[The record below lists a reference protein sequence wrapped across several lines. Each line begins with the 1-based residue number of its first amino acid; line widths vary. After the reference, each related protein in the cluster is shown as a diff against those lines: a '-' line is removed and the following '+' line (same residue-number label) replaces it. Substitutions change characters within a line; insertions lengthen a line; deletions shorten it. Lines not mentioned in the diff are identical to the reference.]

1 MGEDNGT
8 LLFRPG
14 SPSMT
19 FIAWLACG
27 VSLLLLILLL
37 RAWRREVELRARL
50 ARAEARGAAPG
61 DSERFQRGQYFA
73 RIGTWDWDIDTE
85 SLYWSDAIYGM
96 FGYQVGEITPSYE
109 RFCNAVHP
117 DDRARVR
124 AGEVRCIE
132 TGENH
137 DEEYRII
144 RPDGG
149 VRWLRETGNIV
160 RNAEGV
166 AIKMIG
172 VVRDITAE
180 KAWASELHQMAHND
194 ALTGLPNRL
203 VLEQRLC
210 VALEQARTCNG
221 RVTLIF
227 IDLNGFKTIN
237 DQHGHA
243 VGDRVLAVIAARLK
257 QLSRAAD
264 TVARIG
270 GDEFV
275 MVVEGGRDGE
285 ESALCERIIQ
295 ALSGPIRLDA
305 ITVQVGSSLGV
316 AVYPHHAAGMDTLL
330 QRADLAMYDAK
341 RSGNNQYRLGGQ
353 GEG

>member
-1 MGEDNGT
+1 MT
-8 LLFRPG
+8 L
-14 SPSMT
+14 
-19 FIAWLACG
+19 IAWLACG

-37 RAWRREVELRARL
+37 RARRREVELRARL
-50 ARAEARGAAPG
+50 ARAEARGPAPG

-109 RFCNAVHP
+109 RFCTAVHP

-144 RPDGG
+144 RPDGS

-203 VLEQRLC
+203 VLEQRLSI
-210 VALEQARTCNG
+210 ALEQARIREG

-275 MVVEGGRDGE
+275 MVVEGGQDGE
-285 ESALCERIIQ
+285 EGALCERIIQ
-295 ALSGPIRLDA
+295 ALSGPISLDA

-316 AVYPHHAAGMDTLL
+316 AVYPQHAAGMDTLL

-353 GEG
+353 EGG

>member
-1 MGEDNGT
+1 
-8 LLFRPG
+8 
-14 SPSMT
+14 MT
-19 FIAWLACG
+19 PIAWLACG

-37 RAWRREVELRARL
+37 RARRREVELRARL
-50 ARAEARGAAPG
+50 ARAEARGPAPG

-203 VLEQRLC
+203 VLEQRLSI
-210 VALEQARTCNG
+210 ALEQARIREG

-275 MVVEGGRDGE
+275 MVVEGGQDGE
-285 ESALCERIIQ
+285 EAALCERIIQ
-295 ALSGPIRLDA
+295 ALSGPISLDA

-316 AVYPHHAAGMDTLL
+316 AVYPQHAAGMDTLL

-353 GEG
+353 EGG

>member
-1 MGEDNGT
+1 MT
-8 LLFRPG
+8 L
-14 SPSMT
+14 
-19 FIAWLACG
+19 IAWLACG

-37 RAWRREVELRARL
+37 RARRREVELRARL
-50 ARAEARGAAPG
+50 ARAEARGPAPG

-96 FGYQVGEITPSYE
+96 FGYRVGESTPSYE

-180 KAWASELHQMAHND
+180 KAWANELHQMAHND

-203 VLEQRLC
+203 VLEQRLS
-210 VALEQARTCNG
+210 VALEQARACDG

-275 MVVEGGRDGE
+275 MVVEGGQDGE

-295 ALSGPIRLDA
+295 ALSGPISLDA

-316 AVYPHHAAGMDTLL
+316 AVYPRHAAGMDTLL

-353 GEG
+353 EGG